1 MVSYFLVK
9 ISVKFHIVAVDLIVL
24 LLRDQILDNF
34 ILVLLDNIRSDSR
47 LVQDLFVI
55 SLLLVEDSKLYFGRD
70 VFLGLFKGLVGVFG
84 SKFWL
89 EKAIFFLVEGLEGS
103 FRFIFEHF
111 LDGLSLVM
119 TILIYIK
126 WI

>member
-55 SLLLVEDSKLYFGRD
+55 SLLLVEDSRLYFGRD
-70 VFLGLFKGLVGVFG
+70 VFLSLFEGLVGVFG
-84 SKFWL
+84 SKF
-89 EKAIFFLVEGLEGS
+89 
-103 FRFIFEHF
+103 
-111 LDGLSLVM
+111 
-119 TILIYIK
+119 
-126 WI
+126 